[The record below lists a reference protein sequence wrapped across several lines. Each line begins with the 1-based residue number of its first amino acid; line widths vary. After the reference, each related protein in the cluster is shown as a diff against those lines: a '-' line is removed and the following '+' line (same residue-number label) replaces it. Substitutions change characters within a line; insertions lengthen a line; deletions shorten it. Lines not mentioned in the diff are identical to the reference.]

1 MYHKRMKK
9 ILEKLKDEKFK
20 KKVLLKE
27 SAFSRKQN
35 MTFED
40 MVKFMIKDNKKS
52 ISNELIDYFKVTNNI
67 ENTITKQAFS
77 EQRQNISYEVF
88 NLLNEE
94 FIEDFYAEEN
104 YKTFHGYVVI
114 GNDGTNVEIPNDKK
128 LKEIFGSAKG
138 NKQLKNPPTRAS
150 ASGFYDCL
158 NNIMLLS
165 EIYKYSQDEKYFLIN
180 QIDKLIELMPNKNLL
195 VIFDRGYVCTELLI
209 LLSLKGIK
217 YVFRCPNNTFNEMK
231 TVKKRDEIVEILVTK
246 SKTNK
251 FKTLNKKEYINTK
264 IQTRLVSIELETG
277 EIEYLMTNLEM
288 DEVQYNEMKNLYF
301 KRWNIEKSFEILKN
315 KLQIENIGARTENG
329 VKQEFYACILLYNF
343 LEDIKNQMNND
354 IANNSNNKY
363 QYKVNMNV
371 LVGTLKKNLIEI
383 VNSDLENLD
392 QNIENLY
399 NQIKR
404 NLVAIKPYRK
414 NPRNKTRTSNKH
426 RINHRNSF

>member
-9 ILEKLKDEKFK
+9 VLEKLQDENFK
-20 KKVLLKE
+20 KKVLLKS

-40 MVKFMIKDNKKS
+40 MVKFMIRDNKKS
-52 ISNELIDYFKVTNNI
+52 TSNELIDYFKITNNI

-94 FIEDFYAEEN
+94 FIEDFYDEEN
-104 YKTFHGYVVI
+104 YKTFHEYIVI
-114 GNDGTNVEIPNDKK
+114 GNDGTNVEIPNDPK
-128 LKEIFGSAKG
+128 LKKIFGTAKG
-138 NKQLKNPPTRAS
+138 NKLTKNPPAKAS

-180 QIDKLIELMPNKNLL
+180 QIDKLIDLMADKRLL
-195 VIFDRGYVCTELLI
+195 LIFDRGYVCTELLI
-209 LLSLKGIK
+209 LLSSKGIK
-217 YVFRCPNNTFNEMK
+217 YVFRCPNNTFNEIK
-231 TVKKRDEIVEILVTK
+231 TVESKDEMIEISVTK
-246 SKTNK
+246 PKTNK
-251 FKTLNKKEYINTK
+251 FKILNKEEYIDTK
-264 IQTRLVSIELETG
+264 IKTRLVSIELDTG
-277 EIEYLMTNLEM
+277 EIEYLMTNLEVE
-288 DEVQYNEMKNLYF
+288 EVPYSEMKDLYF

-329 VKQEFYACILLYNF
+329 VKQEFFACILLYNF

-354 IANNSNNKY
+354 IANNKDNKY
-363 QYKVNMNV
+363 QYKVNMNI

-383 VNSDLENLD
+383 INSDLENLD
-392 QNIENLY
+392 EQIECLY

-404 NLVAIKPYRK
+404 NLIAIKPNRK
-414 NPRNKTRTSNKH
+414 NFRDKTRTANKH

>member
-1 MYHKRMKK
+1 MYHSRMVK
-9 ILEKLKDEKFK
+9 ILEKLKDESFK

-27 SAFSRKQN
+27 NAFSRKPN

-40 MVKFMIKDNKKS
+40 MVKFMIRDNKKS
-52 ISNELIDYFKVTNNI
+52 TSNELIDYFKLTDNI

-94 FIEDFYAEEN
+94 FIEDFYKEE
-104 YKTFHGYVVI
+104 YKTFHGYIVI
-114 GNDGTNVEIPNDKK
+114 GDDGTNVEIPNDIK
-128 LKEIFGSAKG
+128 LKNIFGTAKG
-138 NKQLKNPPTRAS
+138 NKQSKNPPAKAS

-165 EIYKYSQDEKYFLIN
+165 EIYKYNQDEKYFLIN
-180 QIDKLIELMPNKNLL
+180 NIDKLIELMAEKKILL
-195 VIFDRGYVCTELLI
+195 VFDRGYVCTELLI
-209 LLSLKGIK
+209 LLSLKRIK
-217 YVFRCPNNTFNEMK
+217 YVFRCPNNTFKEMK
-231 TVKKRDEIVEILVTK
+231 MVKSKDEKIEIIVTQ

-251 FKTLNKKEYINTK
+251 FKNLDKEKYIDTK
-264 IQTRLVSIELETG
+264 IQTRLVSIELDTG
-277 EIEYLMTNLEM
+277 EIEYLMTNLEIQ
-288 DEVQYNEMKNLYF
+288 EVPYSQMKDLYF

-354 IANNSNNKY
+354 IVNNKSNKY
-363 QYKVNMNV
+363 QYKVNMNI

-383 VNSDLENLD
+383 INSDLENID
-392 QNIENLY
+392 EKIENLY

-404 NLVAIKPYRK
+404 NLIAIKPNRK
-414 NPRNKTRTSNKH
+414 NPRDKTRTANKH

>member
-1 MYHKRMKK
+1 MYHSRMKK
-9 ILEKLKDEKFK
+9 VLEKLKDEDFK

-40 MVKFMIKDNKKS
+40 MVKFMIRDNKKS
-52 ISNELIDYFKVTNNI
+52 TSNELIDYFKLTNNI
-67 ENTITKQAFS
+67 ENTISKQAYS

-94 FIEDFYAEEN
+94 FIEDFYNEDN
-104 YKTFHGYVVI
+104 YKSFYGYIVI
-114 GNDGTNVEIPNDKK
+114 GVDGTNVEIPNNSK
-128 LKEIFGSAKG
+128 LKEIFGTAKG
-138 NKQLKNPPTRAS
+138 NKNSKNPPAKAS

-165 EIYKYSQDEKYFLIN
+165 EIYRYNEDEKYFLIN
-180 QIDKLIELMPNKNLL
+180 NIDRLIELMKGKKLL
-195 VIFDRGYVCTELLI
+195 LIFDRGYVCTELLI
-209 LLSLKGIK
+209 LLSQKRIK
-217 YVFRCPNNTFNEMK
+217 YVFRCPNNTFNEIK
-231 TVKKRDEIVEILVTK
+231 NVKSNDEIIDILVTK

-251 FKTLNKKEYINTK
+251 FKILNSQEYINTK
-264 IQTRLVSIELETG
+264 IQTRLVSIVLDTG
-277 EIEYLMTNLEM
+277 EVEYLMTNLNSEEIKY
-288 DEVQYNEMKNLYF
+288 DEMKDLYF

-354 IANNSNNKY
+354 ISNNKDNKY
-363 QYKVNMNV
+363 QYKINMNT
-371 LVGTLKKNLIEI
+371 LVGTLKTNLIEI
-383 VNSDLENLD
+383 INSDLENFD
-392 QNIENLY
+392 EKINNLY

-404 NLVAIKPYRK
+404 NLVAIKPNRK
-414 NPRNKTRTSNKH
+414 NPRNKSRTSNKH

>member
-1 MYHKRMKK
+1 MYHSRMKK
-9 ILEKLKDEKFK
+9 VLEKLKNKEFK

-40 MVKFMIKDNKKS
+40 MVKFMIRDNKKS
-52 ISNELIDYFKVTNNI
+52 TSNELIDYFKMTNNI
-67 ENTITKQAFS
+67 ENTISKQAYS

-94 FIEDFYAEEN
+94 FIDDFYKEDN
-104 YKTFHGYVVI
+104 YKTFHGYIVI
-114 GNDGTNVEIPNDKK
+114 ADDGTNVEIPNNSK
-128 LKEIFGSAKG
+128 LKEIFGVAKG
-138 NKQLKNPPTRAS
+138 NKNSKNPPAKAS

-165 EIYKYSQDEKYFLIN
+165 EIYKYNEDEKYFLIN
-180 QIDKLIELMPNKNLL
+180 NIDRLIELTKGKKLL
-195 VIFDRGYVCTELLI
+195 LIFDRGYVCTELLI
-209 LLSLKGIK
+209 LLSQKGIK
-217 YVFRCPNNTFNEMK
+217 YVFRCPNNTFNEIK
-231 TVKKRDEIVEILVTK
+231 NVKSNDEIIDISVTK

-251 FKTLNKKEYINTK
+251 FKILNAQEYINTK
-264 IQTRLVSIELETG
+264 IQTRLVSIVLDTG
-277 EIEYLMTNLEM
+277 EIEYLMTNLDSQEIKY
-288 DEVQYNEMKNLYF
+288 DEMKDLYF

-354 IANNSNNKY
+354 ISNNKDNKY
-363 QYKVNMNV
+363 QYKINMNT

-383 VNSDLENLD
+383 INSDSENLD
-392 QNIENLY
+392 EKIDNLY

-404 NLVAIKPYRK
+404 NLVAIKPNRK
-414 NPRNKTRTSNKH
+414 NPRNKTRTANKH
-426 RINHRNSF
+426 RTNHRNSF